1 MPEFV
6 IAISS
11 EFLRREGKMPK
22 IAKITIALILLAS
35 SFGLIGCSH
44 EKNTTYAP
52 VAPPVSSPVFSP
64 IKVELFIPYA
74 PALNQDV
81 DVTCIVSAIY
91 DITDLTVTISSRRRV
106 ISPDGSD
113 IEQPYIPGDN
123 TTQVFNLKAN
133 QPVSFSSKIMFKE
146 TGLWRIDAVAI
157 GYAPIY
163 DKYWADEASLN
174 LTVNAD
180 SGVMGWT
187 FPAPP
192 IYPKPPQAPPE
203 APAVLPDGTTA
214 PVEKP

>member
-1 MPEFV
+1 
-6 IAISS
+6 
-11 EFLRREGKMPK
+11 MPK
-22 IAKITIALILLAS
+22 MSQISIVLILLAS
-35 SFGLIGCSH
+35 SFGLIGCSN

-52 VAPPVSSPVFSP
+52 VAPPAASPVSGP
-64 IKVELFIPYA
+64 IKVELSIPYA

-81 DVTCIVSAIY
+81 DVTCTVSSIY

-106 ISPDGSD
+106 ISQDGAD
-113 IEQPYIPGDN
+113 IEQPYIPADN

-146 TGLWRIDAVAI
+146 TGLWGIDAVAI

-163 DKYWADEASLN
+163 DHFWGDEASLN

-180 SGVMGWT
+180 SGVMGWSL
-187 FPAPP
+187 PAPL
-192 IYPKPPQAPPE
+192 IYPKPGPEPPPAAP
-203 APAVLPDGTTA
+203 PDGTWA

>member
-22 IAKITIALILLAS
+22 IAKITIALILLAG
-35 SFGLIGCSH
+35 SFGLCDCSN
-44 EKNTTYAP
+44 ENNTAYTPIAPPP
-52 VAPPVSSPVFSP
+52 VASPVSGP
-64 IKVELFIPYA
+64 IKVELSIPYA

-91 DITDLTVTISSRRRV
+91 DITDLTVTIATLRRV
-106 ISPDGSD
+106 ISQDGSD
-113 IEQPYIPGDN
+113 IEQPYIPGDKI
-123 TTQVFNLKAN
+123 TQTFNLKAN
-133 QPVSFSSKIMFKE
+133 QPVSFSSKIIFKE
-146 TGLWRIDAVAI
+146 IGFWSIDASAT

-163 DKYWADEASLN
+163 DKYSSDEASLS

-180 SGVMGWT
+180 NGVMGWT

-192 IYPKPPQAPPE
+192 IYPKAPPE
-203 APAVLPDGTTA
+203 TPAAP
-214 PVEKP
+214 PVVP